1 LLKKLFFKSLK
12 TKITKQRNQERK
24 LAIFHKKRDFQKKIE
39 IFNYWSDFTYKKK
52 QKTIA
57 EQ

>member
-1 LLKKLFFKSLK
+1 LLKKLFFKNLK

-24 LAIFHKKRDFQKKIE
+24 LAIYHKKRDFQKKIE

-57 EQ
+57 